1 MTAQEKATAWL
12 SKWDATLQRGDTA
25 GAAQLFLQDCYWR
38 DLLSF
43 TWNLKTAEG
52 QDQIREMLDST
63 LPSVKPANWTIDG
76 EATEADGITEAWFK
90 FETAIARGNGLL
102 RLKDG
107 KAWTLLTTMVELKG
121 HEEARGE
128 TRPKGVEHGPHK
140 GRKTWLENREE
151 EARTLGYSKQPHVVI
166 IGGGQAGIILGARLR
181 KLGVPAIIIEKNA
194 RAGDS
199 WRNRYKSLC
208 LHDPVWYDHL
218 PYMPFPEDWPIFAPK
233 DKVGDWLEM
242 YTKVMELNYWNST
255 TCKKAQYNEAR
266 GEWEV
271 TVEREGREVTLKPKE
286 LVVALGVSG
295 YPNVPKIE
303 GADSFLGDQFH
314 SSKFPGAENYRG
326 KKAVVLGSN
335 NSAHDICAA
344 LWEEGVDTTMIQR
357 SSTHIA
363 PSNSLMELALGGLY
377 SEQAVKSG
385 IDCHK
390 ADLIFASVP
399 YKIMHTFH
407 IPVYEEMK
415 KRDADLYSRLEK
427 AGFLLDFGA
436 DGSGLFMKYLRRGS
450 GYYIDVGAS
459 ELVANGSVHLK
470 SGVNIAKIKPKSVVL
485 TDGTELEADI
495 IVYATGY
502 GSMNR
507 WLGDLISPD
516 VANKLGKV
524 WGLGSDTPKDP
535 GPWEGE
541 LRNMWKPTQVPHLWI
556 QGGNLHQNRHYS
568 QFMAL
573 QLKARYEGIPT
584 PVYEPAQVHH
594 LS

>member
-199 WRNRYKSLC
+199 C
-208 LHDPVWYDHL
+208 GHHHDP
-218 PYMPFPEDWPIFAPK
+218 A
-233 DKVGDWLEM
+233 
-242 YTKVMELNYWNST
+242 
-255 TCKKAQYNEAR
+255 
-266 GEWEV
+266 
-271 TVEREGREVTLKPKE
+271 
-286 LVVALGVSG
+286 
-295 YPNVPKIE
+295 
-303 GADSFLGDQFH
+303 
-314 SSKFPGAENYRG
+314 
-326 KKAVVLGSN
+326 
-335 NSAHDICAA
+335 
-344 LWEEGVDTTMIQR
+344 
-357 SSTHIA
+357 
-363 PSNSLMELALGGLY
+363 
-377 SEQAVKSG
+377 
-385 IDCHK
+385 
-390 ADLIFASVP
+390 
-399 YKIMHTFH
+399 
-407 IPVYEEMK
+407 
-415 KRDADLYSRLEK
+415 
-427 AGFLLDFGA
+427 
-436 DGSGLFMKYLRRGS
+436 
-450 GYYIDVGAS
+450 
-459 ELVANGSVHLK
+459 
-470 SGVNIAKIKPKSVVL
+470 
-485 TDGTELEADI
+485 
-495 IVYATGY
+495 
-502 GSMNR
+502 
-507 WLGDLISPD
+507 
-516 VANKLGKV
+516 
-524 WGLGSDTPKDP
+524 
-535 GPWEGE
+535 
-541 LRNMWKPTQVPHLWI
+541 
-556 QGGNLHQNRHYS
+556 
-568 QFMAL
+568 
-573 QLKARYEGIPT
+573 
-584 PVYEPAQVHH
+584 
-594 LS
+594 

>member
-1 MTAQEKATAWL
+1 MHAQDKASHWL
-12 SKWDATLQRGDTA
+12 TELDSALTRGDTKA
-25 GAAQLFLQDCYWR
+25 AAQLFQEDCFWR
-38 DLLSF
+38 DLVSF

-52 QDQIREMLDST
+52 RDQVRQMLDST
-63 LPSVKPANWTIDG
+63 LATVKPSNWKIDG
-76 EATEADGITEAWFK
+76 QATEADGITEAWFT
-90 FETAIARGNGLL
+90 FETAVSRGKGLL

-107 KAWTLLTTMVELKG
+107 KAWTFLTTMVELKG
-121 HEEARGE
+121 FEEAKGD
-128 TRPKGVEHGPHK
+128 TRPKGVEHGSHK
-140 GRKTWLENREE
+140 GRKTWLESREE
-151 EARTLGYSKQPHVVI
+151 EARTLGYTKQPHVVI

-255 TCKKAQYNEAR
+255 TCKNAHYNEAR

-271 TVEREGREVTLKPKE
+271 TVEREGREVILKPKE
-286 LVVALGVSG
+286 LVIALGVSG
-295 YPNVPKIE
+295 YPNVPKID

-363 PSNSLMELALGGLY
+363 PSDSLMELALGGLY
-377 SEQAVKSG
+377 SEQAVKNG

-415 KRDADLYSRLEK
+415 KRDADLYARLEK
-427 AGFLLDFGA
+427 AGFLLDFGV

-459 ELVANGSVHLK
+459 ELVANGSIHLK

-485 TDGTELEADI
+485 SDGTELEADI

-507 WLGDLISPD
+507 WLGDLISPA
-516 VANKLGKV
+516 VADQLGKV

-584 PVYEPAQVHH
+584 PVYEPAPVHH